1 MKVLFVFA
9 TMVLANASLVIAD
22 TCANLSDVNS
32 LYRLV
37 VEKKAGDIQIK
48 RLQQEVGV
56 VADGKWGRLSE
67 AAYSALLDRC
77 GSYSYPGEVVQ
88 IDNAKVIDFF
98 AEKTVFEK
106 IAVTECVNRRVPVYG
121 KVQAPSDTGAV
132 LGGAI
137 AGGVIGKIV
146 TDSDGGAAVGAFI
159 GGAIANESQQNNTV
173 TKVVGYENTMD
184 CKDRYVN
191 MPAKTEKGY
200 AYSTVEFEVDGEPYT
215 LEFKKKWLE

>member
-1 MKVLFVFA
+1 
-9 TMVLANASLVIAD
+9 
-22 TCANLSDVNS
+22 
-32 LYRLV
+32 
-37 VEKKAGDIQIK
+37 
-48 RLQQEVGV
+48 
-56 VADGKWGRLSE
+56 RLSE

-146 TDSDGGAAVGAFI
+146 TDSDGGAAVGALI

-173 TKVVGYENTMD
+173 TKVVGYENTTD
-184 CKDRYVN
+184 CKNRYVN
-191 MPAKTEKGY
+191 MPVKTEKDY
-200 AYSTVEFEVDGEPYT
+200 AYSTIEFEVDGKPYT
-215 LEFKKKWLE
+215 LEFKKR

>member
-1 MKVLFVFA
+1 MKVLFAVV
-9 TMVLANASLVIAD
+9 TMVLAMASLAVAD
-22 TCANLSDVNS
+22 TCAKLSDINS

-37 VEKKAGDIQIK
+37 AEKKAGDIQIK

-159 GGAIANESQQNNTV
+159 GGAIANESQQNNTA
-173 TKVVGYENTMD
+173 TKVVGYENTTD
-184 CKDRYVN
+184 CKNRYVN
-191 MPAKTEKGY
+191 MPVKTEKDY
-200 AYSTVEFEVDGEPYT
+200 AYSTIEFEVNGKPYT
-215 LEFKKKWLE
+215 LEFKKR

>member
-1 MKVLFVFA
+1 MKVLSAVA
-9 TMVLANASLVIAD
+9 TMVLANASLAIAD
-22 TCANLSDVNS
+22 TCAKLSDINS

-37 VEKKAGDIQIK
+37 AEKKAGDIQIK

-56 VADGKWGRLSE
+56 VADGKWGRISE

-121 KVQAPSDTGAV
+121 KVQASSDTGTV

-146 TDSDGGAAVGAFI
+146 TDSDGGAAVGALI

-173 TKVVGYENTMD
+173 TKVVGYENTTD
-184 CKDRYVN
+184 CKNRYVN
-191 MPAKTEKGY
+191 MPVKTEKDY
-200 AYSTVEFEVDGEPYT
+200 AYSMIEFEVDGKPYT
-215 LEFKKKWLE
+215 LEFKKR

>member
-98 AEKTVFEK
+98 AEKTVFET
-106 IAVTECVNRRVPVYG
+106 IAVPECVNRRVPVYG
-121 KVQAPSDTGAV
+121 EVQAPSDTGAV

-146 TDSDGGAAVGAFI
+146 TDSDGGAAVGALI
-159 GGAIANESQQNNTV
+159 GVPSPTKANKITRLPKLLVTRIRWIAKIATLICLLKLK
-173 TKVVGYENTMD
+173 KVMRILRSSLKLMVS
-184 CKDRYVN
+184 RIH
-191 MPAKTEKGY
+191 
-200 AYSTVEFEVDGEPYT
+200 
-215 LEFKKKWLE
+215 

>member
-56 VADGKWGRLSE
+56 VADGKWGRISE

-121 KVQAPSDTGAV
+121 KVQAPSDTGTV

-146 TDSDGGAAVGAFI
+146 TDSDGGAAVGALI

-173 TKVVGYENTMD
+173 TKVVGYENTTD
-184 CKDRYVN
+184 CKNRYVN
-191 MPAKTEKGY
+191 MPVKTEKDY
-200 AYSTVEFEVDGEPYT
+200 AYSMIEFEVDGKPYT
-215 LEFKKKWLE
+215 LEFKKR

>member
-1 MKVLFVFA
+1 MKVLSAVA
-9 TMVLANASLVIAD
+9 TMVLANASLAIAD
-22 TCANLSDVNS
+22 TCAKLSDINS

-37 VEKKAGDIQIK
+37 AEKKAGDIEIK

-56 VADGKWGRLSE
+56 LADGKWGRLSE

-88 IDNAKVIDFF
+88 IDNAKVTDFF
-98 AEKTVFEK
+98 GKKTVFEK
-106 IAVTECVNRRVPVYG
+106 IAVTQCVNRRVPVYG

-146 TDSDGGAAVGAFI
+146 TDSDGGAAVGALI

-184 CKDRYVN
+184 CKDRYIN
-191 MPAKTEKGY
+191 MPAKTEKSY